1 MRNRQPAISQDI
13 GVCALAVR
21 RAIERAPLGRYDGLM
36 HGFPRSCCKVSSQL
50 LARYLA
56 VNARIPLVGFVSGR
70 RHGAPYADG
79 GWQAHV
85 WVEAGGMVVDITAD
99 QYDEVRVS
107 VIATPDSAWH
117 DTFQTQARIPY
128 GEMMQMD
135 AAYTRR
141 FERMY
146 AEVLE
151 RMRPVAAPRRDAA
164 DSTRTAVHRPS
175 DWRGTQHGFAGAE
188 LAERDAIAGAVG
200 GHQPGRRRQRIRGA
214 VYSFAPL
221 RRFVDFFK
229 TPSR

>member
-13 GVCALAVR
+13 GVCALAIR

-36 HGFPRSCCKVSSQL
+36 HGFPRSCCKLSSQL

-56 VNARIPLVGFVSGR
+56 MNARIPLVGFVSGR
-70 RHGAPYADG
+70 RHGPPYADG

-99 QYDEVRVS
+99 QYDEVTVP
-107 VIATPDSAWH
+107 VIASADSVWH
-117 DTFQTQARIPY
+117 GTFQTQARIPY

-135 AAYTRR
+135 SAYARR

-151 RMRPVAAPRRDAA
+151 RVRPVPPPRKDPLEAARIARNRMSRPEFAEKAA
-164 DSTRTAVHRPS
+164 
-175 DWRGTQHGFAGAE
+175 
-188 LAERDAIAGAVG
+188 LAGAVG
-200 GHQPGRRRQRIRGA
+200 GHRPADKAQGRNQARGLGLVA
-214 VYSFAPL
+214 RVGRVFDRLKP
-221 RRFVDFFK
+221 R
-229 TPSR
+229 SR